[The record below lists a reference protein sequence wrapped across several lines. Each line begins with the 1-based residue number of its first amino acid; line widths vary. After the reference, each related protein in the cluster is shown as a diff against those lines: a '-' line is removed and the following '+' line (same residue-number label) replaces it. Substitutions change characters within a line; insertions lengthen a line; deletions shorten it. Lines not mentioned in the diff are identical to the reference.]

1 MKLTFGKHKGC
12 SIQDIP
18 RSYLE
23 WGVDRL
29 ESSKWREEFQ
39 KELFRRRD
47 EEKKEIAWIKEN
59 LDNPESMEKLT
70 NKFIGELT
78 QEITQS
84 GCEWE
89 YENFDVFK
97 EAEELASKRIN
108 SLRLEVEIENLK
120 SSYQSLL
127 EFDSEKMSKM
137 EELFYS
143 LKLSRKNFKDPAKYS
158 IAMEYLHKL
167 DEKKTIQTELFLDDL
182 LNR

>member
-1 MKLTFGKHKGC
+1 MKLTFGKYKNWEIEH
-12 SIQDIP
+12 IP
-18 RSYLE
+18 RTYLE

-29 ESSKWREEFQ
+29 KSKWQEEFQ

-47 EEKKEIAWIKEN
+47 EEKKEITWIKEN
-59 LDNPESMEKLT
+59 LDNPESTKKLIDR
-70 NKFIGELT
+70 FVGELT
-78 QEITQS
+78 QEIVQS

-89 YENFDVFK
+89 YENFDIFK
-97 EAEELASKRIN
+97 EAEELAHKRIK
-108 SLRLEVEIENLK
+108 SLRVEVEIENLK
-120 SSYQSLL
+120 AEYQSLL
-127 EFDSEKMSKM
+127 ELDSEKMSKI

-143 LKLSRKNFKDPAKYS
+143 LKLSKKNFKDPGKYS